1 MPHHARARPIR
12 ALKKCGAMGAAFVA
26 TDGRAQAR
34 SVAVFGQPS
43 SIRPELTGI
52 ALALEECP
60 IEEDLTILTDSL
72 YSMDLLQSMQRGDF
86 PLSLYRHS
94 VRHLLLHVVT
104 LKQACC
110 SRAHHTLHQSA
121 GAQG

>member
-1 MPHHARARPIR
+1 
-12 ALKKCGAMGAAFVA
+12 MGAVFVA
-26 TDGRAQAR
+26 KDGKVQEC

-72 YSMDLLQSMQRGDF
+72 SSVDLLQSMQRGGF
-86 PLSLYRHS
+86 TLSLYSHS
-94 VRHLLLHVVT
+94 VLYLLQHVVK
-104 LKQACC
+104 LLNR
-110 SRAHHTLHQSA
+110 RAAAGPAEGLEQSDR
-121 GAQG
+121 